1 MKDDHTISA
10 SRAFSAL
17 GALTFILVALFG
29 TAAPARGQ
37 GALGGPKDLHTY
49 ATVHDFKTLVG
60 RLEAAVTANGMIQLS
75 KASTSAGAA
84 ARGVTIPGD
93 AVVFVFRNDFV
104 VRMLRANVAAGI
116 EAPIPIHVFETPEN
130 RASVAYVRPTALFK
144 PYGNGDLDKMA
155 GELDEIFHRI
165 VTTAAQAQTEAS
177 R

>member
-10 SRAFSAL
+10 SRAISTL
-17 GALTFILVALFG
+17 GALTLILVALCW
-29 TAAPARGQ
+29 TAAPASGQ
-37 GALGGPKDLHTY
+37 GAPAGPPELRTY

-75 KASTSAGAA
+75 KASASAGAA

-93 AVVFVFRNDFV
+93 AVVFVFRNDFA

-144 PYGNGDLDKMA
+144 PYGNGDLDRMA